1 MAHQHKID
9 NLDNSQQ
16 VNISIEYPTTCP
28 ICHRSID
35 PVYVGGHMEKS
46 SYAAVTFLCRGCKRA
61 FLTRYLLT
69 GLASNIYLNS
79 QFKESLPV
87 CFEDRKFSKAIND
100 LCPTFSKIYNQS
112 YHAEQLEFTEICG
125 LGYRKAI
132 EHLVKA
138 YYHKVNPDDSSV
150 SNRTPLGT
158 VINKID
164 DDNIRALAFAVK
176 EIGNG
181 EAHVVQDY
189 NLEDMKDFI
198 EALIYFVDFK
208 LLVLKAKNN
217 FSNQN

>member
-9 NLDNSQQ
+9 NLDNLEQ
-16 VNISIEYPTTCP
+16 VYITVEYPDTCP
-28 ICHRSID
+28 ICHKSID
-35 PVYVGGHMEKS
+35 PVYIAGHLEADDH
-46 SYAAVTFLCRGCKRA
+46 AAMTFLCRGCKRV
-61 FLTRYLLT
+61 FLSRYSIT
-69 GLASNIYLNS
+69 ERAGGTYLNS
-79 QFKESLPV
+79 KFENSLPV
-87 CFEDRKFSKAIND
+87 CFEDRKFSKTIND

-112 YHAEQLEFTEICG
+112 YHAEQLGFTEICG